1 MRRFTGPLLCLSLAT
16 TASCGDDGADEDRA
30 QPTTTA
36 PSTTESQQEQDE
48 RELRQLAEDWF
59 EALRD
64 AYVDGADVTSTADKF
79 LIDPYRSEVLQQIQE
94 FRASGDEARRN
105 ADGLTTTEVQSIDV
119 SGDDAVVTECTIDAD
134 IRVDGDT
141 GEIDD
146 DIVAT
151 LVRTEAVRHDGDW
164 RLAKQTSLTQVEGQ
178 ARCASE

>member
-59 EALRD
+59 EAIRD
-64 AYVDGADVTSTADKF
+64 VYVDGADVTSTADKF
-79 LIDPYRSEVLQQIQE
+79 LISPYRNEFLQQIQE
-94 FRASGDEARRN
+94 FRASGDEVRRN

-119 SGDDAVVTECTIDAD
+119 SGDDAVVTECIIDAD

-146 DIVAT
+146 DIEAT

-164 RLAKQTSLTQVEGQ
+164 RLAQTTSLTSIEGQ